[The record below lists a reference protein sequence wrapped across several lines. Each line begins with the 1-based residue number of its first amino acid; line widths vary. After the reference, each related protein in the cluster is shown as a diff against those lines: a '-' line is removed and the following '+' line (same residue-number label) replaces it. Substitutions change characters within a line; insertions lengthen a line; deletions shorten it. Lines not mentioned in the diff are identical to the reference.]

1 MMRIALPG
9 TALEVSRLCLGTM
22 TFGSQVDEAGSLAM
36 VDTALDAGINFFDT
50 ANVYNAGRS
59 EEIMA
64 KAMAGRRDK
73 FVLAT
78 KVRGKMG
85 DGADEQGLSR
95 AAIWKQ
101 CDASLMRL
109 RTDYVDI
116 YYMHMQDHAVPIEES
131 LEAIDSL
138 VKAGKVRYP
147 AVSNFAAWQIVDMQ
161 QMAAARGW
169 TPVHVCQ
176 PMYNLLA
183 RNIEAELLPMSK
195 KHDVSTFV
203 YNPLAG
209 GLLTGKHKPVE
220 TVKGS
225 RFDGNKMYRD
235 RYWYD
240 EQFEAVEELSF
251 AAGEAHR
258 SLVSLALNWI
268 LHHTTATGLIL
279 GASTMRHLTSN
290 IAACKE
296 GPLEKATLAVCET
309 VWKRLRGVTPEYIR

>member
-1 MMRIALPG
+1 MKLVSLPG
-9 TALEVSRLCLGTM
+9 TDLTVSRLCLGTM

-78 KVRGKMG
+78 KVRGRMG
-85 DGADEQGLSR
+85 DGPDEQGLSK
-95 AAIWKQ
+95 AAILKQ
-101 CDASLMRL
+101 CEASLQRL
-109 RTDYVDI
+109 KTDYIDV

-138 VKAGKVRYP
+138 VKAGKVRHP
-147 AVSNFAAWQIVDMQ
+147 AVSNFGAWQILEMQ
-161 QMAAARGW
+161 YLAATNGW
-169 TPVHVCQ
+169 KPVHICQ

-183 RNIEAELLPMSK
+183 RNIEAELLPMAA
-195 KHDVSTFV
+195 KHKVSTFV

-209 GLLTGKHKPVE
+209 GLLSGKHKPE
-220 TVKGS
+220 EAIKGS

-240 EQFEAVEELSF
+240 EQFDAVTELSF

-258 SLVSLALNWI
+258 SLVSIALNWV

-279 GASTMRHLTSN
+279 GASQMRHLTAN
-290 IAACKE
+290 IAACQE
-296 GPLEKATLAVCET
+296 GPLDESTLTVCES

>member
-1 MMRIALPG
+1 MMMTSLPG
-9 TALEVSRLCLGTM
+9 TDLRVSRLCLGTM

-36 VDTALDAGINFFDT
+36 VDLALDQGINFFDT

-64 KAMAGRRDK
+64 KAMEGRRDK

-85 DGADEQGLSR
+85 DGPEDEGLSR
-95 AAIWKQ
+95 AAILKQ
-101 CDASLMRL
+101 CDASLRRL
-109 RTDYVDI
+109 GTDYIDV

-147 AVSNFAAWQIVDMQ
+147 AVSNFGAWQIVDMQ
-161 QMAAARGW
+161 HMAAERGW
-169 TPVHVCQ
+169 TPVHICQ

-183 RNIEAELLPMSK
+183 RNIEAELLPMSQ
-195 KHDVSTFV
+195 KHGVSTFV

-209 GLLTGKHKPVE
+209 GLLTGKHKPEE

-240 EQFEAVEELSF
+240 EQFEAVQELAF

-258 SLVSLALNWI
+258 SLVSVALNWI

-279 GASTMRHLTSN
+279 GASQMRHLSAN
-290 IAACKE
+290 LAACKE
-296 GPLEKATLAVCET
+296 GPLAPETLAVCEA

>member
-1 MMRIALPG
+1 MMIVSLPG
-9 TALEVSRLCLGTM
+9 TELRVSRLCLGTM

-36 VDTALDAGINFFDT
+36 VDLALDRGINFFDT

-64 KAMAGRRDK
+64 KAMEDRRDK

-78 KVRGKMG
+78 KVRGRMG
-85 DGADEQGLSR
+85 DAPDEQGLSR
-95 AAIWKQ
+95 AAILKQ
-101 CDASLMRL
+101 CEASLRRL
-109 RTDYVDI
+109 KTDYIDV
-116 YYMHMQDHAVPIEES
+116 YYMHMQDHAVPVEES

-138 VKAGKVRYP
+138 VKAGKVRFP
-147 AVSNFAAWQIVDMQ
+147 AVSNFGAWQILDMQ
-161 QMAAARGW
+161 HMAAAKGW
-169 TPVHVCQ
+169 TPVQICQ

-183 RNIEAELLPMSK
+183 RNIEAELLPMSQ
-195 KHDVSTFV
+195 KHGVSTFV

-209 GLLTGKHKPVE
+209 GLLTGKHNPE
-220 TVKGS
+220 EAIKGS

-235 RYWYD
+235 RYWYN
-240 EQFEAVEELSF
+240 EQFEAVQELSF
-251 AAGEAHR
+251 TAGAAHR

-279 GASTMRHLTSN
+279 GASQMRHLSAN
-290 IAACKE
+290 LAACTE
-296 GPLEKATLAVCET
+296 GPLDPATLEVCES

>member
-1 MMRIALPG
+1 MMMASIPG
-9 TALEVSRLCLGTM
+9 TSLQVSRLCLGTM
-22 TFGSQVDEAGSLAM
+22 TFGSQVDEEGSLAM
-36 VDTALDAGINFFDT
+36 VDLALDAGINFFDT

-64 KAMAGRRDK
+64 RAMAGRRDK

-78 KVRGKMG
+78 KVRGRMG
-85 DGADEQGLSR
+85 DGAGEQGLSR
-95 AAIWKQ
+95 AAILKQ
-101 CDASLMRL
+101 CDASLRRL
-109 RTDYVDI
+109 GTDYIDV

-138 VKAGKVRYP
+138 VKAGKVRFP
-147 AVSNFAAWQIVDMQ
+147 AVSNFGAWQILEMQ
-161 QMAAARGW
+161 HLAAANGW
-169 TPVHVCQ
+169 NPVHICQ

-183 RNIEAELLPMSK
+183 RNIESELLPMAR
-195 KHDVSTFV
+195 KHQVSTFV

-209 GLLTGKHKPVE
+209 GLLTGKHSTSEVIP
-220 TVKGS
+220 GS

-235 RYWYD
+235 RYWFN
-240 EQFEAVEELSF
+240 EQFDAVAELSF

-258 SLVSLALNWI
+258 SLVSIALNWI

-279 GASTMRHLTSN
+279 GASQMRHLTAN

-296 GPLEKATLAVCET
+296 GPLDGETLKVCEAA
-309 VWKRLRGVTPEYIR
+309 WKRLRGVTPEYIR

>member
-1 MMRIALPG
+1 MTMVSLPG
-9 TALEVSRLCLGTM
+9 TELQVSRLCLGTM

-36 VDTALDAGINFFDT
+36 VDLALDQGINFFDT

-64 KAMAGRRDK
+64 KAMRGRRDK

-85 DGADEQGLSR
+85 DGPDEQGLSR
-95 AAIWKQ
+95 AAIVKQ
-101 CDASLMRL
+101 CEASLRRL
-109 RTDYVDI
+109 GTEVIDI

-131 LEAIDSL
+131 LAAIDSL

-147 AVSNFAAWQIVDMQ
+147 AVSNFGAWQILEMQ
-161 QMAAARGW
+161 QMARANGW
-169 TPVHVCQ
+169 APVHVCQ

-183 RNIEAELLPMSK
+183 RNIEAELLPMAAR
-195 KHDVSTFV
+195 HGVSTFV

-209 GLLTGKHKPVE
+209 GLLTGKHKAE
-220 TVKGS
+220 AAIAGS

-240 EQFEAVEELSF
+240 EQFDAVQELSF

-279 GASTMRHLTSN
+279 GASQMRHLSAN

-296 GPLEKATLAVCET
+296 GPLDAATLAVCEV

>member
-1 MMRIALPG
+1 MMTVSLPG
-9 TALEVSRLCLGTM
+9 TALTVSRLCLGTM

-36 VDTALDAGINFFDT
+36 VDLALDAGINFFDT

-64 KAMAGRRDK
+64 KAMEGRRDK

-85 DGADEQGLSR
+85 DGPDEQGLSR
-95 AAIWKQ
+95 AAILKQ
-101 CDASLMRL
+101 CEASLRRL
-109 RTDYVDI
+109 GTDYIDV
-116 YYMHMQDHAVPIEES
+116 YYMHMQDPATPIEES
-131 LEAIDSL
+131 LAAIDSL

-147 AVSNFAAWQIVDMQ
+147 AVSNFAAWQILEMQ
-161 QMAAARGW
+161 HMAAANGW
-169 TPVHVCQ
+169 TPVHICQ
-176 PMYNLLA
+176 PMYSLLA
-183 RNIEAELLPMSK
+183 RNIEAELLPMAR
-195 KHDVSTFV
+195 KHQVSTFV

-209 GLLTGKHKPVE
+209 GLLTGKHAPQE
-220 TVKGS
+220 ALEGS

-235 RYWYD
+235 RYWHN
-240 EQFEAVEELSF
+240 EQFDAVAELSF
-251 AAGEAHR
+251 GAGEAHR

-279 GASTMRHLTSN
+279 GASKMRHLTAN

-296 GPLEKATLAVCET
+296 GPLDEATLTVCES
-309 VWKRLRGVTPEYIR
+309 VWRRLRGVTPEYIR

>member
-1 MMRIALPG
+1 MMTVSLPG
-9 TALEVSRLCLGTM
+9 TALQVSRLCLGTM

-36 VDTALDAGINFFDT
+36 VDLALDRGINFFDT

-64 KAMAGRRDK
+64 KAMEGRRDK

-85 DGADEQGLSR
+85 DGPDEKGLSR
-95 AAIWKQ
+95 AAILKQ
-101 CDASLMRL
+101 CEASLRRL
-109 RTDYVDI
+109 KTDYIDV

-147 AVSNFAAWQIVDMQ
+147 AVSNFGAWQILEMQ
-161 QMAAARGW
+161 HMAATKSW
-169 TPVHVCQ
+169 TPVHICQ

-183 RNIEAELLPMSK
+183 RNIEAELLPMAQ
-195 KHDVSTFV
+195 KHGVSTFV

-209 GLLTGKHKPVE
+209 GLLTGKHNPE
-220 TVKGS
+220 EAIKGS
-225 RFDGNKMYRD
+225 RFDGNKMYRE
-235 RYWYD
+235 RYWFA
-240 EQFEAVEELSF
+240 EQFDAVQELSF
-251 AAGEAHR
+251 AAGAAHR
-258 SLVSLALNWI
+258 SLVSLALNWV

-279 GASTMRHLTSN
+279 GASQMRHLSAN
-290 IAACKE
+290 LAACTE
-296 GPLEKATLAVCET
+296 GPLDAATLEVCES

>member
-1 MMRIALPG
+1 MMIVSLPG
-9 TALEVSRLCLGTM
+9 TALQVSRLCMGTM

-36 VDTALDAGINFFDT
+36 VNMTLDAGINFFDT

-85 DGADEQGLSR
+85 DGPDEQGLSR
-95 AAIWKQ
+95 AAILKQ
-101 CDASLMRL
+101 CDESLRRL
-109 RTDYVDI
+109 KTDFIDV

-131 LEAIDSL
+131 LEALESL

-147 AVSNFAAWQIVDMQ
+147 AVSNFGAWQILEMQ
-161 QMAAARGW
+161 HTAAANAW
-169 TPVHVCQ
+169 TPVHICQ
-176 PMYNLLA
+176 PMYNLVA
-183 RNIEAELLPMSK
+183 RNIEAELLPMAQ

-209 GLLTGKHKPVE
+209 GLLTGKHVSNE
-220 TVKGS
+220 AIKGS

-240 EQFEAVEELSF
+240 EQFEAVTELSF
-251 AAGEAHR
+251 AAGESGR
-258 SLVSLALNWI
+258 SLISIALNWI

-279 GASTMRHLTSN
+279 GASQMRHLTAN
-290 IAACKE
+290 IAATKE
-296 GPLEKATLAVCET
+296 GPLDAATLEACEN

>member
-1 MMRIALPG
+1 MNLVSLPG
-9 TALEVSRLCLGTM
+9 TALRVSRLCLGTM
-22 TFGSQVDEAGSLAM
+22 TFGSQVDEGGSLAM
-36 VDTALDAGINFFDT
+36 VDMALDRGINFFDT

-64 KAMAGRRDK
+64 KAMEGRRDK

-78 KVRGKMG
+78 KVRGRMG
-85 DGADEQGLSR
+85 DGPEDQGLSR
-95 AAIWKQ
+95 AAIRKQ
-101 CDASLMRL
+101 CDASLRRL
-109 RTDYVDI
+109 RTDYIDV
-116 YYMHMQDHAVPIEES
+116 YYMHMQDHDVPIEES

-161 QMAAARGW
+161 HMAAARGW
-169 TPVHVCQ
+169 VPVHICQ

-183 RNIEAELLPMSK
+183 RNIEAELLPMSAR
-195 KHDVSTFV
+195 HGVSTFV

-209 GLLTGKHKPVE
+209 GLLTAKHRPE
-220 TVKGS
+220 AAIKGS

-240 EQFEAVEELSF
+240 EQFAAVEELSF
-251 AAGEAHR
+251 AAAESHR

-268 LHHTTATGLIL
+268 LHHTSATGLIL
-279 GASTMRHLTSN
+279 GASQMRHLSAN
-290 IAACKE
+290 IAACTE
-296 GPLEKATLAVCET
+296 GPLDQATLDVCEN